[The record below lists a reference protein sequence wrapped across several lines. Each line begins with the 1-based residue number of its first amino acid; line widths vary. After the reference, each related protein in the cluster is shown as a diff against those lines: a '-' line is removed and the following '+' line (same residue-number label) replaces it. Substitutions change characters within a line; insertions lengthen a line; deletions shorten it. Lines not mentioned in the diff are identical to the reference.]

1 MGVTLNALLP
11 EKLEERPHLRAL
23 RFLMAGSVD
32 DGKSTLTGRLLF
44 ETQAILGDQ
53 LGNLQKKAGV
63 AQPLDLSLLTD
74 GLEAERE
81 QGITIDVAYRYFST
95 PSRKFIIADAPGHE
109 QYTRNMVTAAAGS
122 DAAVILVDITKLDLS
137 THPVALLAQTRR
149 HTLLAHLLRVPS
161 IVFAINK
168 IDAAADPKA
177 AFEVV
182 RESLLQFTKAAGIT
196 VAGVLPISALRGDNV
211 TTPAGADWYD
221 GPTLLEFLEELP
233 AGNDEVPGDLLLP
246 VQYVSRDPILSETD
260 QTTANSARV
269 IWGRIARG
277 AVKIGDSIQVFP
289 SNERAVVV
297 EVRLAGE
304 NVNEADFGQSAG
316 VVLDRHVDVAR
327 GNWLSTPHSLQSTQ
341 RFTASLAWMDT
352 EPAQLGR
359 KYLIRHG
366 SRWVQGRIV
375 GIESC
380 LDIHTLEPMNAHALA
395 VNEIGQVTIE
405 TQEALPL
412 EPFNDN
418 RAAGSMIVIDPST
431 HHTSGALLVAS
442 PLFDTATTDIRSST
456 RVRVNFAIAY
466 KTTDS
471 EFRTAKATN
480 ISAGGLLM
488 TCDDVLM
495 VGGTLDVELE
505 SVTVHARIVA
515 HRPAPAGG
523 YNYHLAFFGVGTS
536 EHAEIA
542 RLMKKR

>member
-1 MGVTLNALLP
+1 MSATMKAALP
-11 EKLEERPHLRAL
+11 EPDENKRQARAL

-32 DGKSTLTGRLLF
+32 DGKSTLTGRLLY

-53 LGNLQKKAGV
+53 LGKLRSKAGS
-63 AQPLDLSLLTD
+63 APMDLSLLTD

-122 DAAVILVDITKLDLS
+122 DAAVILVDITKLDCS
-137 THPVALLAQTRR
+137 ARPVTLLAQTRR
-149 HTLLAHLLRVPS
+149 HTLLSHLLRVPS

-168 IDAAADPKA
+168 IDAVADPQN

-182 RESLLQFTKAAGIT
+182 RDSLLEFTRAARID

-211 TTPAGADWYD
+211 TQRTEQPWYD

-233 AGNDEVPGDLLLP
+233 AGNDEDTGDLLMP
-246 VQYVSRDPILSETD
+246 VQYVSRDAIVSGNG
-260 QTTANSARV
+260 QTASNSSRV
-269 IWGRIARG
+269 IWGRVARG
-277 AVKIGDSIQVFP
+277 SVCIGDWIQVFP
-289 SNERAVVV
+289 SNEKATVV

-304 NVNEADFGQSAG
+304 NVNEADVGQSAG

-327 GNWLSTPHSLQSTQ
+327 GNWLSTPHSVQSTQ
-341 RFTASLAWMDT
+341 RFSASLAWMDT

-366 SRWVQGRIV
+366 SRWVQGRIA

-380 LDIHTLEPMNAHALA
+380 LDIHTLEPMSAHALA

-412 EPFNDN
+412 EPFTVN
-418 RAAGSMIVIDPST
+418 RAAGSMIIIDPST
-431 HHTSGALLVAS
+431 HHTSGALLVS
-442 PLFDTATTDIRSST
+442 TPLFDTATTDIRSSV
-456 RVRVNFAIAY
+456 RVRVNFAVSY
-466 KTTDS
+466 KTPDS
-471 EFRTAKATN
+471 DLRIAKATN
-480 ISAGGLLM
+480 VSSGGLLM
-488 TCDDVLM
+488 TCDDVL
-495 VGGTLDVELE
+495 VIGGAVEVRFE
-505 SVTVHARIVA
+505 GITVHARIVA
-515 HRPAPAGG
+515 HRPAAAGG
-523 YNYHLAFFGVGTS
+523 YNYHLAFYGVGTS
-536 EHAEIA
+536 EHERIA
-542 RLMKKR
+542 RLTKKR

>member
-1 MGVTLNALLP
+1 MSATLNLVEP
-11 EKLEERPHLRAL
+11 PSEERRNLRAL

-32 DGKSTLTGRLLF
+32 DGKSTLTGRLLY

-53 LGNLQKKAGV
+53 LGKLRSKAGS
-63 AQPLDLSLLTD
+63 QPMDLSLLTD

-122 DAAVILVDITKLDLS
+122 DAAVILVDITKLDLNAR
-137 THPVALLAQTRR
+137 PVPLLAQTRR

-168 IDAAADPKA
+168 IDAVDEPQT

-182 RESLLQFTKAAGIT
+182 RESLLQFTSAAGIA

-211 TTPAGADWYD
+211 TTPSGAPWYD

-233 AGNDEVPGDLLLP
+233 AGNDEVLGDLLMP
-246 VQYVSRDPILSETD
+246 VQYVSRDPILAGSG
-260 QTTANSARV
+260 QTAANSARV

-277 AVKIGDSIQVFP
+277 GVAVGDAVQIFP
-289 SNERAVVV
+289 SNERATVL

-304 NVNEADFGQSAG
+304 NVREADFGQSAG
-316 VVLDRHVDVAR
+316 IVLDRHVDVAR
-327 GNWLSTPHSLQSTQ
+327 GNWISTPHSLQSTQ
-341 RFTASLAWMDT
+341 RFSASLAWMDT

-380 LDIHTLEPMNAHALA
+380 LDIHTLEPMSAHALN

-412 EPFNDN
+412 EAFTDN

-431 HHTSGALLVAS
+431 HHTSGALLVTS
-442 PLFDTATTDIRSST
+442 PLFDTQTTDVRASV
-456 RVRVNFAIAY
+456 RVRVNFQLHY
-466 KTTDS
+466 
-471 EFRTAKATN
+471 RTADAGTRTARATN

-495 VGGTLDVELE
+495 VGGPIEVLLDGVA
-505 SVTVHARIVA
+505 VHARIVA
-515 HRPAPAGG
+515 HRPAPSGG
-523 YNYHLAFFGVGTS
+523 YNYHLAFYGVGTK
-536 EHAEIA
+536 EHDQIA
-542 RLMKKR
+542 KFMKKR